1 MNKLTSVFSCLAL
14 LLFFSGTP
22 TKLPAPQKAPNI
34 LLIMADDMGFADI
47 GCYGSEVATPNL
59 DRLAA
64 NGIRFRQFYNNA
76 RCCPTRA
83 SLLTGL
89 YPHQAGIGHMSN
101 DPEDSTSFNYNLPG
115 YQGSLN
121 NKCVTIAEVLK
132 TKGYQTLMSGKWH
145 VGYHGQQRWPLQRGF
160 DKYYGLLAG
169 ATNYFNPAGGRG
181 LMLMNEKVQP
191 EGDHFY
197 LTDAITDY
205 AVKFLDEHKTET
217 NAPFFM
223 YLAYTSP
230 HWPLNALEADVKKY
244 RGRYKKGWKAL
255 RQARFERMKSLG
267 VIDPNIGLSDAD
279 GADWDQL
286 SPEKQD
292 EMDHRMALY
301 AAQIDRMD
309 QNIGRVIQQLKASG
323 ELDNTLIFFLS
334 DNGACAE
341 GGLLGGGLP
350 QNLGTKLGY
359 LLSYGQS
366 WANASNTPFKKF
378 KHWVNEGGIS
388 TPLIVHWPKGIP
400 QARLG
405 KFTNQYGFLP
415 DIMATIVE
423 VTKAKYPT
431 NYKGNPIIPLQGK
444 SLLPVIYGNESP
456 VHQGPVFWEHEGNAA
471 VRQGNLK
478 LVSEYRTGQ
487 PTQWELYD
495 LSKDRSEIHNLAADM
510 PEKVAELTAAYQ
522 KWTAYAGVVPYDEI
536 LKIAAKK
543 RKVSKAG
550 IEQ

>member
-1 MNKLTSVFSCLAL
+1 MNKRISILSCAAL
-14 LLFFSGTP
+14 LLFFSGT
-22 TKLPAPQKAPNI
+22 LPKPAQKVKSPNI
-34 LLIMADDMGFADI
+34 LLIMADDMGYADI
-47 GCYGSEVATPNL
+47 GCYGSEIATPNL
-59 DRLAA
+59 DKLAA

-83 SLLTGL
+83 ALLTGL

-132 TKGYQTLMSGKWH
+132 SKGYQTLMSGKWH
-145 VGYHGQQRWPLQRGF
+145 VGYHGEQRWPLQRGF

-169 ATNYFNPAGGRG
+169 ATNYFNPSGGRG
-181 LMLMNEKVQP
+181 LMLMNDKIQP
-191 EGDHFY
+191 TGDNFY

-205 AVKFLDEHKTET
+205 AVKFLDENKKE
-217 NAPFFM
+217 NKSPFFM

-230 HWPLNALEADVKKY
+230 HWPLNALENDVKKY
-244 RGRYKKGWKAL
+244 RHQYQKGWKAL
-255 RQARFERMKSLG
+255 RQARYEKMKALG
-267 VIDPNIGLSDAD
+267 VIKSNALLSAAD

-286 SPEKQD
+286 SPAKQD

-309 QNIGRVIQQLKASG
+309 QNIGRVIKQLEASG

-341 GGLLGGGLP
+341 GGELGGGLP

-378 KHWVNEGGIS
+378 KHWINEGGIS
-388 TPLIVHWPKGIP
+388 TPLIVHWPKAIP
-400 QARLG
+400 QVKLG
-405 KFTNQYGFLP
+405 KFTDQYGFLP
-415 DIMATIVE
+415 DIMATIVD
-423 VTKAKYPT
+423 VSKAKYPT
-431 NYKGNPIIPLQGK
+431 SYKGNTITPLQGK
-444 SLLPVIYGNESP
+444 SLWPVISGKEIP
-456 VHQGPVFWEHEGNAA
+456 IHTEPIFWEHEGNAA
-471 VRQGNLK
+471 VRLGNFK
-478 LVSEYRTGQ
+478 LVTEYGSGR
-487 PTQWELYD
+487 PTKWELYD
-495 LSKDRSEIHNLAADM
+495 LNKDRSELHDLAAAM
-510 PEKVAELTAAYQ
+510 PQKVTELTTAYQ
-522 KWTAYAGVVPYDEI
+522 KWAAYAGVVSYDEI
-536 LKIAAKK
+536 LKIAAQKK
-543 RKVSKAG
+543 KAVKAG
-550 IEQ
+550 I